1 MTIIYKAKLGL
12 ITLTVKKLCHDSGG
26 NLLALYGGVSL
37 QYNSRK
43 EMEEKEQTFILSDS
57 SQTNTKGF
65 RVALS
70 GGRFE
75 RFDSNPVMLYDH
87 DTKLVIGRWEKRS
100 IDNGKMTASAV
111 FDTGDPVAAEKA
123 RKVKDGF
130 LRGASIGIIP
140 LKMEEIAG
148 EYVLTDWELIEASI
162 TPIPSDAGAVRLYNE
177 KREVITFEQLKL
189 SFSNNNKISKTMEA
203 NETIVLTAATRQR
216 LGLSAN
222 PTAKQIEL
230 AVQEKDDK
238 IDELNKKV
246 EKLEKGQKETYLS
259 QAVKDGKITEKEKAE
274 YLALSAGNNFDN
286 VKAIIDA
293 KPAQASASLKD
304 MAQKTNLTAG
314 DRAGWDFLKWAK
326 EDHKGLER
334 LKHENPTEYERLKT
348 EFDNKQK

>member
-1 MTIIYKAKLGL
+1 M
-12 ITLTVKKLCHDSGG
+12 D
-26 NLLALYGGVSL
+26 
-37 QYNSRK
+37 
-43 EMEEKEQTFILSDS
+43 EKEQIFILSDS

-100 IDNGKMTASAV
+100 IENGKMTATAV
-111 FDTGDPVAAEKA
+111 FDAGDPIAAEKA
-123 RKVKDGF
+123 RKVKEGF

-140 LKMEEIAG
+140 LKMEEIG
-148 EYVLTDWELIEASI
+148 DEYVLTDWELIEASI

-177 KREVITFEQLKL
+177 KREVISFEQLKL
-189 SFSNNNKISKTMEA
+189 SFSNNNKISKKMDEKD
-203 NETIVLTAATRQR
+203 TIVLTGTTRQS

-246 EKLEKGQKETYLS
+246 DKLEKAHVETYLS
-259 QAVKDGKITEKEKAE
+259 QAVKDGKITEKEKAD
-274 YLALSAGNNFDN
+274 YVKLSQGDNFDN
-286 VKAIIDA
+286 VKSIIDA
-293 KPAQASASLKD
+293 KQTEGSLSLKELAD
-304 MAQKTNLTAG
+304 KGKTDLTAG
-314 DRAGWDFLKWAK
+314 DRSSWSWMDWAK
-326 EDHKGLER
+326 KDNKGLQR
-334 LKHENPTEYERLKT
+334 LSHENPTEFERLKT
-348 EFDNKQK
+348 EYKQSKNK